1 MELKEEVLKEVKHKT
16 GVMKINGQVTEP
28 VAKRAIE
35 NEFFLI
41 FANHPGVLFEAEVRR
56 SQIMREGESEEEFL
70 KRYQGDGEKRV
81 DVCIALRN
89 LLNRIITDRMLKIS
103 DELNYFMN
111 LFLKEPQNPIRYDVS
126 EGKLEPIY
134 DKDPDNLGW
143 YKALKNSLQSFLMAG
158 RPVKN
163 IKKCPYCGIY
173 FMAKDAKKKFC
184 YSIQCFREYKREH
197 KRHQR
202 EDDPEKY
209 T

>member
-1 MELKEEVLKEVKHKT
+1 MELKEEVLKEVKHIT

-111 LFLKEPQNPIRYDVS
+111 LFLKEPQILFDMMYQKV
-126 EGKLEPIY
+126 
-134 DKDPDNLGW
+134 NL
-143 YKALKNSLQSFLMAG
+143 SL
-158 RPVKN
+158 
-163 IKKCPYCGIY
+163 
-173 FMAKDAKKKFC
+173 FMTK
-184 YSIQCFREYKREH
+184 IL
-197 KRHQR
+197 
-202 EDDPEKY
+202 
-209 T
+209 TT